1 MRYLSDPIDQLGA
14 TVSYSKD
21 CLPKGLPTRP
31 TRSVPTAD
39 PYRPVLNIFQKNRE
53 CDFFEKLCVGKLA
66 DRRPTRRT
74 DPFRTVPF
82 FIFFYLFIGFSLF
95 FKILLF
101 FFSFVLLL
109 VLAFACFCADLL
121 AFACTCLTVFR
132 IRFCNQFVYEIVT
145 FCNF

>member
-1 MRYLSDPIDQLGA
+1 MLIEKSTKQN

-74 DPFRTVPF
+74 DPFRTVPKY
-82 FIFFYLFIGFSLF
+82 ILFIKFNENQLNF
-95 FKILLF
+95 HEILLNLMKF
-101 FFSFVLLL
+101 
-109 VLAFACFCADLL
+109 
-121 AFACTCLTVFR
+121 
-132 IRFCNQFVYEIVT
+132 NEI
-145 FCNF
+145 